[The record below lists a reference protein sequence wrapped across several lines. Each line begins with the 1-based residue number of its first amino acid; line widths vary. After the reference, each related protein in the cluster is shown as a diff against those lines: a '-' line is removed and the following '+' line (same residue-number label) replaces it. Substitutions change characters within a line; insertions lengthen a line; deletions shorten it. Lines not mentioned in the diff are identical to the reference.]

1 MPSKKQ
7 LQVAELIKRNFGMVL
22 TQNGINIYGAAFVTV
37 TNVIMSPDLSMAK
50 IYLSIYN
57 VEDKNEVLS
66 LMNREMYTLKS
77 ELVYRIKKHVRRI
90 PDISFFVDETVDEMY
105 RVDQL
110 FDRLYAEKKMG
121 EEE

>member
-1 MPSKKQ
+1 MPTKKQ
-7 LQVAELIKRNFGMVL
+7 LQVSEIVKRNFGTVL
-22 TQNGINIYGAAFVTV
+22 LENGINIYGSAFVTV

-57 VEDKNEVLS
+57 ADNKNEVLDK
-66 LMNREMYTLKS
+66 MNKEMYLLKS
-77 ELVYRIKKHVRRI
+77 ELVRRVKRHVRRI
-90 PDISFFVDETVDEMY
+90 PNISFFVDETIDEMY

-110 FDRLYAEKKMG
+110 FDRLHAEKKMG